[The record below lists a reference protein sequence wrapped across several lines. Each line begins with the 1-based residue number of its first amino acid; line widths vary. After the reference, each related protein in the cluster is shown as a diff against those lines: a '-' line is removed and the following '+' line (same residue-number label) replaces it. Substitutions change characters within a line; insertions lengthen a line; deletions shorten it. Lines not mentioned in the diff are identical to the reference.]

1 MSGARSHWRR
11 FTVGGLVAFALAT
24 GGCGVELAGGG
35 DLQQNTILTVFSPPD
50 PAEAARWAADPYDP
64 DKRQRG
70 MLLLANAPW
79 GGESVYLRFYRNALD
94 DDDPTVRAVAC
105 EALGR
110 HGEVEDAMLLAER
123 LTDESSIVRRSAA
136 WALQRVHNP
145 GAIDALIRAASA
157 RLESDPETR
166 AAAAMALGQYAD
178 VQVVQVLISGLLDQ
192 RLLVNQA
199 ALSSLT
205 ILTGQDFGFDAAAWL
220 QWTSETDDLFA
231 GRGSYV
237 YPVYQ
242 RDPKLWEYFIPWT
255 RPPNETASTPVGLIR
270 TPANPGAAGD

>member
-1 MSGARSHWRR
+1 MC
-11 FTVGGLVAFALAT
+11 

-35 DLQQNTILTVFSPPD
+35 NLQQESVLTIFAPPD

-64 DKRQRG
+64 DKRQKG

-79 GGESVYLRFYRNALD
+79 GGEPVYLRFYRNALS
-94 DDDPTVRAVAC
+94 DDDPAVRAVAC
-105 EALGR
+105 EAIGR
-110 HGEVEDAMLLAER
+110 HGESDDAGLLAEQ
-123 LTDESSIVRRSAA
+123 LSDESPIVRRSAA
-136 WALQRVHNP
+136 QALQRIHNP
-145 GAIDALIRAASA
+145 RVVDALIRAASV
-157 RLESDPETR
+157 RSESDSETR
-166 AAAAMALGQYAD
+166 AAAAQALGQYAD
-178 VQVVQVLISGLLDQ
+178 AQVVQALIASLLDR

-242 RDPKLWEYFIPWT
+242 RKPKFWERFIPWT
-255 RPPNETASTPVGLIR
+255 QPPNETASTPVGLTR
-270 TPANPGAAGD
+270 GPANPGGTGG